1 MGFTK
6 YNPAIIVPGLG
17 DLRGSHAK
25 LTTDSQDIE
34 QASAELLSVWRG
46 KAAEQ
51 FDVSHKA
58 WNAEFADALTKLQDL
73 INVSQSAMDEALAL
87 DASLAGG
94 FGG

>member
-25 LTTDSQDIE
+25 LTTDNQDIQ
-34 QASAELLSVWRG
+34 QAAAELMAIWRG
-46 KAAEQ
+46 KAADN
-51 FDVSHKA
+51 FDAAHKA
-58 WNAEFADALTKLQDL
+58 WMNEFSDTLTKLQDL

-94 FGG
+94 FGA